1 MKKTIVLL
9 LVAIFSI
16 STVSAQYRQK
26 GNWKSSRHSIYLGG
40 GLNWFN
46 GDIDPTNGGADGP
59 SFKLLKNSSYS
70 FDAGYKYKMTERFSF
85 RLTALYSKIT
95 GNDADSKDVS
105 HQKRGVN
112 FYSNSFEFAANIDFY
127 FIKEKEKRRYYFW
140 DRWSSYIFAGAG
152 LLTYNPKWNG
162 NKIGSVDKGDKLR
175 DLKTETVGYH
185 KVTLS
190 VPAGLGIK
198 FLITKKVSL
207 GAEFAV
213 RYTTSDHIDDLHGYY
228 NLETQG
234 AKDLNLASAKQG
246 AQRGGADHNDWYSTL
261 LFNLGYKFGGPTF
274 KSIKFYHIPKYY

>member
-9 LVAIFSI
+9 LAAIFSI
-16 STVSAQYRQK
+16 STVNAQYRK
-26 GNWKSSRHSIYLGG
+26 SNNWASSRHSIYFGG
-40 GLNWFN
+40 GLNWFI
-46 GDIDPTNGGADGP
+46 GDIDPTDGSTDGP
-59 SFKLLKNSSYS
+59 SFKLLNNGSFS
-70 FDAGYKYKMTERFSF
+70 FDAGYKYKMTERFSL

-95 GNDADSKDVS
+95 ANDGDSKDAS
-105 HQKRGVN
+105 RKRRGVN

-162 NKIGSVDKGDKLR
+162 SNIGDVKKGDKLR

-190 VPAGLGIK
+190 VPVGLGLK
-198 FLITKKVSL
+198 VLLTQKVSL
-207 GAEFAV
+207 GAELAL
-213 RYTTSDHIDDLHGYY
+213 RYTTSDHIDDLHGFY

-234 AKDLNLASAKQG
+234 AKDLNFAQAAQG
-246 AQRGGADHNDWYSTL
+246 AKRGGNETNDWYSTL
-261 LFNLGYKFGGPTF
+261 LFNIGYKFGGPKF
-274 KSIKFYHIPKYY
+274 KSIRYYHIPKYY